1 MIQDRGKGNR
11 RVRTQPGRV
20 HRRGFR
26 QRHKQQK
33 IDDWMGVQFQQGTN
47 IVGIEK
53 AVTCQLIVNGVRAGR
68 WVICNNGGNMASL
81 TQQRLQTHVHPH
93 PLFTNNQSFILFAKN
108 NISNNRTKHID
119 MHYHYTC
126 NEVTVGNIQLHY
138 IPRTANP
145 ANILTKA
152 LSLCKHGHILNML
165 GICHA

>member
-1 MIQDRGKGNR
+1 
-11 RVRTQPGRV
+11 
-20 HRRGFR
+20 
-26 QRHKQQK
+26 
-33 IDDWMGVQFQQGTN
+33 MGVQFQQGTD

-53 AVTCQLIVNGVRAGR
+53 AVTRQLIVNGVRAGR
-68 WVICNNGGNMASL
+68 WVICNNGGNMASP

-93 PLFTNNQSFILFAKN
+93 PLFINNQSFILFAKN

-152 LSLCKHGHILNML
+152 LSPRCEVCLRYFTKSLRAMVFMQTVYSTVVRGNSNWVCDKG
-165 GICHA
+165 